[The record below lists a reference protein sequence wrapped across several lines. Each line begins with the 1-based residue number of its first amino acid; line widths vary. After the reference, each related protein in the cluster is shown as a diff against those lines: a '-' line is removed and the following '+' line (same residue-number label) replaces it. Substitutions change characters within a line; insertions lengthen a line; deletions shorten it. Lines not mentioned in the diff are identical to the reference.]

1 MRLTSFYLLTTLAI
15 TSFLSSP
22 MNFTFAQELGKL
34 RGFVTDSTNGE
45 ALAFG
50 NVFIKEIN
58 QGASTNEI
66 GMFLITSIPA
76 NKTYEI
82 TISYVGYKTK
92 VKSVFIA
99 PEILTQTDVALVPLS
114 IELQTI
120 EKIGEIV
127 VEKNATDI
135 SLEIVPIKQMDV
147 LPLGV
152 ETDIFKYIQN
162 IPGVTSTGDISAK
175 YYVRGGDSDQ
185 NLVLLNGVTLYTP
198 YHSLGLFSAVD
209 PEMINSAEFL
219 KGAFDSQYGGR
230 LSSVLNILSK
240 DGNKNRFGL
249 TATVSSL
256 TAKGLIEGP
265 IPNGSFMISGRKSHS
280 TDILN
285 KYLRNE
291 SIPIDFYDLSFK
303 LNYSSKDI
311 FENAKFSVFGF
322 LSSDVV
328 EYDNPLRESFDWN
341 NQLFGFQWL
350 QIYDVPLISRLSIS
364 VSNFEGEVI
373 PNESSLKP
381 QRNTVNDVD
390 LSFDMNVVYD
400 NRDEIGGG
408 VNFKFVE
415 TNFFQQNRVGATT
428 DLNQTA
434 GNLSIFGKYKFLRWE
449 NFGADIGTR
458 FIVTGLNVNSSG
470 TFEPRI
476 NLTYRLFP
484 NLAIKGAW
492 GIYLQEMTTLSDEDE
507 LISVFDPWIIIPGEL
522 EPSKSIQ
529 YNIGLSYNIIPGIT
543 SSVEGFYKIFQN
555 LPIINDQKFLAS
567 DPDLIDGKGESYGW
581 EFLFDVGLNP
591 VSLTAAYTLSWAYK
605 EVDDWVYNPK
615 YDTRHQFNTILEFN
629 LGSGWITG
637 LIWNYASGLP
647 FTQLIGYY
655 DKFYLDDFNSSG
667 YDQADFEPF
676 TILGDRNLA
685 RLPDYHRLDI
695 SLTKRFYISFSK
707 WEVTVSAIN
716 VYDRENVYYF
726 DRNTGEVV
734 NMLPFFVSGTI
745 KLIL

>member
-1 MRLTSFYLLTTLAI
+1 
-15 TSFLSSP
+15 

-162 IPGVTSTGDISAK
+162 IPGVTSTDDISAK

>member
-1 MRLTSFYLLTTLAI
+1 
-15 TSFLSSP
+15 

-66 GMFLITSIPA
+66 GMFIITSIPA
-76 NKTYEI
+76 NKTYDI

-92 VKSVFIA
+92 IISVFIA
-99 PEILTQTDVALVPLS
+99 PDKLTQSDVALVPLS

-120 EKIGEIV
+120 EKIGERVI
-127 VEKNATDI
+127 EKNATDI
-135 SLEIVPIKQMDV
+135 SLEIIPIKQLEV

-311 FENAKFSVFGF
+311 FENAKFSFFGF

-381 QRNTVNDVD
+381 QQNTVNDVD

-400 NRDEIGGG
+400 NRDEFGGG

-415 TNFFQQNRVGATT
+415 TNFFQQNKVGATT
-428 DLNQTA
+428 DINQIA

-449 NFGADIGTR
+449 KFGADIGTR
-458 FIVTGLNVNSSG
+458 FIITGLNKNSSG

-655 DKFYLDDFNSSG
+655 DKLYLDDFNSSG
-667 YDQADFEPF
+667 YDQGDIEPF